1 MLMFMPIQSLGNT
14 VGIINEQTVLTEAES
29 EAKTKLE
36 KKKEEVLESIK
47 NYASEIKD
55 TNLIL
60 VEQIREME
68 KVLLLK
74 KEVLMAYREILA
86 RAKNR
91 TIIKQRN

>member
-1 MLMFMPIQSLGNT
+1 MPIQSLGNT